1 MFFAHFK
8 NANSYIRN
16 FLFNKYCT
24 SFYGAVLL
32 PLFDDSLK
40 YLCTSWRKAM
50 RRVWRIPWR
59 THCNMLP
66 HIAKVMDPDLIL
78 AKRFIKFINNVANSG
93 NNTVN
98 TISNMG
104 LQSNYYILGANDRH
118 LKALYNMQESNVC
131 RIWDEVYFVIRV
143 CSQIRELIALRDSTA
158 TGQLLSHAECKMVI
172 DHLCIS

>member
-1 MFFAHFK
+1 MLGCHFCIIFTVHGLFGTVTLSSFK
-8 NANSYIRN
+8 NANSYIIN
-16 FLFNKYCT
+16 LLFNKYCT

-66 HIAKVMDPDLIL
+66 HVAEVMDPDLIL
-78 AKRFIKFINNVANSG
+78 AKRCIKFINNVDNSG

-104 LQSNYYILGANDRH
+104 LQSNYSILGANARH
-118 LKALYNMQESNVC
+118 LKALYNMQ
-131 RIWDEVYFVIRV
+131 
-143 CSQIRELIALRDSTA
+143 
-158 TGQLLSHAECKMVI
+158 
-172 DHLCIS
+172 